1 MKGNTYIDEFLGV
14 VGFLSHSQKVP
25 IDKGYILVSRKILD
39 NMLNR
44 NLYDTVEQK
53 PCGFSGDAPG
63 AACQRSSR

>member
-53 PCGFSGDAPG
+53 L
-63 AACQRSSR
+63 